1 MSDCWG
7 SSYHDRRSH
16 TRTRLHRGLD
26 LAEAHPVAAD
36 LDFIVDA
43 AQELQ
48 VPVRPPAGEVT
59 RSVTSAARHALI
71 LGERNRR
78 QVGAAA
84 ITAGQTHTGDVQF
97 TRHSHRA
104 GVSAVV
110 ENQQ

>member
-1 MSDCWG
+1 M
-7 SSYHDRRSH
+7 Y
-16 TRTRLHRGLD
+16 

-36 LDFIVDA
+36 LDLIVDA

-48 VPVRPPAGEVT
+48 VPVRAPAGEIT
-59 RSVTSAARHALI
+59 RLVTSAARHALI

-97 TRHSHRA
+97 TPHSHRA
-104 GVSAVV
+104 AVSAVV
-110 ENQQ
+110 ENQQCVLSIGFPIGTTSTGPAEGQSK